1 MTWRDQRTPRCCTAG
16 ARLPD
21 IVSLRQR
28 ADVSAG
34 VAASRGR
41 WGSWRQTQWR
51 GRRPLPRRLGWRG
64 RWWRVRRAER
74 RHDDHEGVS
83 GVGSRRKR
91 PRQHRWG
98 DQHANSDPEIGKHPL
113 VDGTVYIGSK
123 WRHIPASNRSCP
135 NRVARRSTVM
145 VFLSSQTPR
154 ARPRRCRSRL
164 SLRVVDN
171 PGDHSRRTRALT
183 ERQQAHALTCA

>member
-1 MTWRDQRTPRCCTAG
+1 MPE
-16 ARLPD
+16 
-21 IVSLRQR
+21 IVSRRQR

-113 VDGTVYIGSK
+113 VDGTVYSGSK

-135 NRVARRSTVM
+135 NRVARRSTVT
-145 VFLSSQTPR
+145 VFLLSPKLRGRGQDDVGRAFSCGSSTIPVTIR
-154 ARPRRCRSRL
+154 APNL
-164 SLRVVDN
+164 P
-171 PGDHSRRTRALT
+171 PGEPLKGMWPAM
-183 ERQQAHALTCA
+183 AIAAGWPP